1 MSLENPW
8 GQVPEPEAE
17 PIEMP
22 SPERVAEQLC
32 ARLKEALFPLLAGHD
47 PSIQGAALAELT
59 ARWLAGFAPEL
70 RKDLF
75 EMHMQATFVLIE
87 PIEMEMFGPEGHP
100 GGRERDQCP

>member
-32 ARLKEALFPLLAGHD
+32 ARLKEALFPLLAGH
-47 PSIQGAALAELT
+47 
-59 ARWLAGFAPEL
+59 
-70 RKDLF
+70 
-75 EMHMQATFVLIE
+75 ATFVLIE

-100 GGRERDQCP
+100 DGRERDQCP